1 MPSAIAAGVQVFGE
15 VAAVIVQSTVI
26 VLLLFRA
33 FTVTSAP
40 ASIPDKSKVGVLS
53 LVIESE
59 VEPEFDAVVSVGAL
73 GTVGAVIST

>member
-1 MPSAIAAGVQVFGE
+1 VQVFGE

-40 ASIPDKSKVGVLS
+40 ASIPDKSKVGV
-53 LVIESE
+53 
-59 VEPEFDAVVSVGAL
+59 
-73 GTVGAVIST
+73 